1 MAYISDV
8 SIKDGPNLDAFSRL
22 RVSVPHGIFDGQFTY
37 NLLPLQFEAITNGS
51 GATVT
56 HDATN
61 RSALMTFSSTPTGG
75 KAFMQ
80 SYEYNRYEPGRS
92 QVVFVTFNFIE
103 TTANVIKFAGLSDG
117 TNGFELQQSGS
128 TVQLVIYSGTGNG
141 TQTVAQ
147 ASWNLDKLNGT
158 GPSGLTLN
166 LAKTQILVIDF
177 QALYVGRVRFG
188 FDIGGQIV
196 YVHQFVHA
204 NLVDTPYIQYAS
216 LPVRCGMTC
225 TGTVSTTMRFTC
237 SAVMSENSQAA
248 IGGIPN
254 VITSSVTASD
264 STDLH
269 ALSIRPKTT
278 YNSITNRTKYVLQDF
293 EVLVTGNTSVQWKL
307 VIGQAITGTTTFA
320 DVNTAYSS
328 MEYNTAGTISG
339 SAALVLD
346 SGFASASSQNKGSI
360 QTSITARTPI
370 TLDAAG
376 AVRANG
382 TLSVL
387 VQGLGAA
394 SACRVAMCWLELR

>member
-92 QVVFVTFNFIE
+92 QVVFITFNFIE

-117 TNGFELQQSGS
+117 TNGFELQQSGT

-394 SACRVAMCWLELR
+394 SACRVAICWLELR